1 MHWRAEQEGSPHT
14 TEPALSQGGQ
24 ANCDWREA
32 ISRAFFKKKHYIV
45 KTYYFRLTVRKLQ
58 VLMLTK
64 EEYSINN
71 RRSTCIYFSIFSPFL
86 YECWNKEL
94 SKLWK
99 NHKIFQKINFYLKSC
114 HPPSLPVPQTWTK
127 HGTHRTHSRS
137 RARHMVSTQSE
148 RLPGFYCF
156 DIFCLSLDS
165 MRISMWVWMT
175 FWADGLKKQQK
186 FEFHYSACYDN
197 NYCYYYYYYYKKS
210 YKKTD
215 PKI

>member
-1 MHWRAEQEGSPHT
+1 MSFFLSLTCCCCIQLNGFRVFGLGSHTKMYDLFLCILTLGHHALARWARGGSPHT

-99 NHKIFQKINFYLKSC
+99 ILK
-114 HPPSLPVPQTWTK
+114 
-127 HGTHRTHSRS
+127 
-137 RARHMVSTQSE
+137 
-148 RLPGFYCF
+148 FF
-156 DIFCLSLDS
+156 
-165 MRISMWVWMT
+165 
-175 FWADGLKKQQK
+175 KK
-186 FEFHYSACYDN
+186 
-197 NYCYYYYYYYKKS
+197 
-210 YKKTD
+210 
-215 PKI
+215 

>member
-114 HPPSLPVPQTWTK
+114 HPPIPARARPCLKPGPSTAHIVPTPEVG
-127 HGTHRTHSRS
+127 HGTWYLHNLN
-137 RARHMVSTQSE
+137 V
-148 RLPGFYCF
+148 
-156 DIFCLSLDS
+156 SLDFTVS
-165 MRISMWVWMT
+165 IFFV
-175 FWADGLKKQQK
+175 FL
-186 FEFHYSACYDN
+186 
-197 NYCYYYYYYYKKS
+197 
-210 YKKTD
+210 
-215 PKI
+215 